1 MVTEDFNPKE
11 GVAKTEAKDPGF
23 QLPPNTVSKPCDLGP
38 PPSVLSYSDVS
49 SPGHSARNF

>member
-1 MVTEDFNPKE
+1 MTEDFNPKE
-11 GVAKTEAKDPGF
+11 GVAKTEAKGPGF
-23 QLPPNTVSKPCDLGP
+23 QLPPNIVSKPWDLGP